1 MIDAGDQEV
10 RKLEEIGQDP
20 FWPAR
25 PTFPKTHYTLYHPS
39 IPMECRPF
47 GIDEMVICLRE
58 EYEWGESKWG
68 EKGENGEGK
77 KERRKRG
84 GTREYS

>member
-10 RKLEEIGQDP
+10 RRLEEIGQDP

-47 GIDEMVICLRE
+47 GITQSQSVSQTI
-58 EYEWGESKWG
+58 ESDNLVMLG
-68 EKGENGEGK
+68 EKK
-77 KERRKRG
+77 ARC
-84 GTREYS
+84 